1 MTGLLL
7 LSSAILA
14 SILGGWLATAGRH
27 RKETETESDLRLLRW
42 ALAAAVV
49 GTGCGAASVIL
60 DFGWAYTETAGML
73 TAAHWLTWLTF
84 GCLAVVVTLGL
95 ILARRR
101 P

>member
-14 SILGGWLATAGRH
+14 SILGGRLATAGRH
-27 RKETETESDLRLLRW
+27 RKETEVRDDLRLLRW
-42 ALAAAVV
+42 ALATTIV

-73 TAAHWLTWLTF
+73 TAAHCLTWLTF
-84 GCLAVVVTLGL
+84 GCLTVVVTIGL
-95 ILARRR
+95 ILARRC